1 MGALYDDFKA
11 EAEKSGYFVNGDVEF
26 VEFLLENLKTNEER
40 YGYASCPCRLS
51 TGIKEADKDLICPC
65 DYRDMDLN
73 DFGSCYCAL
82 YVSKDVHEGRKEIE
96 SIPDR
101 RFDELEKEKTIE
113 EDYKTRP
120 DSALIGDLKYPVYR
134 CKVCGYLCARENPP
148 DVCPICK
155 ADSERFER
163 FL

>member
-1 MGALYDDFKA
+1 MGTLYDDFKM
-11 EAEKSGYFVNGDVEF
+11 EVEKSGYFINEDVEF

-40 YGYASCPCRLS
+40 YVYASCTCSLS

-73 DFGSCYCAL
+73 DYGTCYSAL

-101 RFDELEKEKTIE
+101 
-113 EDYKTRP
+113 
-120 DSALIGDLKYPVYR
+120 
-134 CKVCGYLCARENPP
+134 
-148 DVCPICK
+148 
-155 ADSERFER
+155 
-163 FL
+163 

>member
-1 MGALYDDFKA
+1 MGTLYDDFKM
-11 EAEKSGYFVNGDVEF
+11 EAEKSGYFINEDVEF
-26 VEFLLENLKTNEER
+26 VEFLLENLKTNEGR

-51 TGIKEADKDLICPC
+51 TGIKEDDKDLICPC

-73 DFGSCYCAL
+73 DYGTCYCAL

-101 RFDELEKEKTIE
+101 RFDELEKQDAVKNETSA
-113 EDYKTRP
+113 
-120 DSALIGDLKYPVYR
+120 DSSLLKDLKYPVYR

>member
-1 MGALYDDFKA
+1 MGILYDDFKA

-73 DFGSCYCAL
+73 DYGTCYCAL
-82 YVSKDVHEGRKEIE
+82 YVSKEVHEGRKI
-96 SIPDR
+96 SCIQMQGMWIPLR
-101 RFDELEKEKTIE
+101 QGK
-113 EDYKTRP
+113 P
-120 DSALIGDLKYPVYR
+120 S
-134 CKVCGYLCARENPP
+134 
-148 DVCPICK
+148 
-155 ADSERFER
+155 
-163 FL
+163 